1 MSTLAKAQAAAEAK
15 AAEAGS
21 EVHPTAVLAVS
32 TTNQPF
38 VGRQTCAA
46 CVCV

>member
-21 EVHPTAVLAVS
+21 EVHPTAVLAAS
-32 TTNQPF
+32 TNQPF